1 MSDMR
6 VRKGRPIS
14 LLLIGSA
21 GVLALVPT
29 SQRVVERFYSQQV
42 YLVAQNLLT
51 PFSSLMPVA
60 LFDVLLLGAIIVMP
74 WAWFRAIHRAG
85 PGERWCTI
93 RQMAITTVTA
103 GALAYLVFFFV
114 WGLNYRRE
122 PLTTKLDYESKRIHN
137 EALEILANEV
147 TANLNRLYPQAHAQR
162 WWTLDELPARLGP
175 AFQRVQR
182 DLGVQRTA
190 VPGLPKPTLLTPY
203 FQWAGING
211 MVSPFSLEVLVNTTV
226 LPFERPF
233 VVAHEWAH
241 LAGYANES
249 EASFV
254 GWLTCLSG
262 DVGARYSAWIFL
274 FPHLVRQFD
283 PDQQG
288 RLWQRMDD
296 GPMSDFRLVSARVS
310 QAVPGVRTNA
320 NRVYDRYLRANRVT
334 DGIAS
339 YGAVVDLVL
348 GSTIGE
354 RAVRQAKQTS

>member
-1 MSDMR
+1 MR
-6 VRKGRPIS
+6 VWKRRPIS

-21 GVLALVPT
+21 VALAVVPT
-29 SQRVVERFYSQQV
+29 SHRVVETFYSQQV
-42 YLVAQNLLT
+42 YLLAQNLLT

-60 LFDVLLLGAIIVMP
+60 WFDVLLLGVLIGMP
-74 WAWFRAIHRAG
+74 WVWFRALQRAAL
-85 PGERWCTI
+85 GERWAAC

-103 GALAYLVFFFV
+103 GAVAYLVFFFV

-122 PLTTKLDYESKRIHN
+122 PLTAKLDYEAQRINN
-137 EALEILANEV
+137 EALVALANEATV
-147 TANLNRLYPQAHAQR
+147 SLNRLYPQAHAQR
-162 WWTLDELPARLGP
+162 WWTLDEFPAYLGP

-182 DLGVQRTA
+182 ELGVQRTA
-190 VPGLPKPTLLTPY
+190 VPGLPKPTILTPY

-211 MVSPFSLEVLVNTTV
+211 MVNPFSLEVLVNTTV

-241 LAGYANES
+241 LAGYANEA

-262 DVGARYSAWIFL
+262 DAGARYSAWVFL
-274 FPHLVRQFD
+274 FPYVVRQFD
-283 PDQQG
+283 PKEQG
-288 RLWQRMDD
+288 RLWRRVDD
-296 GPMSDFRLVSARVS
+296 GPMNDFRLVANRVS
-310 QAVPGVRTNA
+310 QAVPVVRTNA

-348 GSTIGE
+348 GSAIGE
-354 RAVRQAKQTS
+354 MAVGAGAADQFH